1 MLLQGFL
8 SVSAKM
14 MSPLKDVLLQ
24 KKLQKNVKHAIEHN
38 YKQQGGYLSIQRNP
52 GSWALE
58 SVIIQLQ
65 ESRIPLTIGIR
76 NPSSIDKDWKK
87 QLQSRIQGQRLSWIS
102 FHGAKDTIGRLLE
115 KLKKFQEFSILSTS
129 KSSNCDRN
137 LLPMKLIGIPI

>member
-14 MSPLKDVLLQ
+14 MSPLKDVLLL

-76 NPSSIDKDWKK
+76 NPSSIDKDWKPNTG
-87 QLQSRIQGQRLSWIS
+87 IQNPEAKTVLDFLSWS
-102 FHGAKDTIGRLLE
+102 EGHYWTFY
-115 KLKKFQEFSILSTS
+115 S
-129 KSSNCDRN
+129 KN
-137 LLPMKLIGIPI
+137 